1 MIDLQLELANLQKA
15 QDTLS
20 GSVSRLEGQKSL
32 LTQQL
37 KDSEEKSLKLENS
50 KINETKAVELL
61 HCVQR
66 STRDKVCAAF
76 ENTVTFALKSIYQAD
91 YRFQLEF
98 TQRGN
103 LGELNFK
110 LKSPE
115 NEGYLDLEDCA
126 AGGSFDIVSLALRF
140 VLLQVMSPRV
150 EGFILLDEPTKQLSR
165 NYRTAEYAFYQAMA
179 EKLNRQLII
188 ITHSEELINLSENK
202 ILIGA

>member
-1 MIDLQLELANLQKA
+1 MIDLQVELKNLQIQ

-32 LTQQL
+32 LAQQL
-37 KDSEEKSLKLENS
+37 TTSEEKILKLEDS

-66 STRDKVCAAF
+66 STRDKVTTAF

-91 YRFQLEF
+91 YKFQLEF
-98 TQRGN
+98 SQRGN
-103 LGELNFK
+103 IGELNFK

-115 NEGYLDLEDCA
+115 NEGFLDLEDCT
-126 AGGSFDIVSLALRF
+126 AGGSFDIISLALRF
-140 VLLQVMSPRV
+140 VLLQVMSPKV
-150 EGFILLDEPTKQLSR
+150 EGFVLLDEPTKQLSR
-165 NYRTAEYAFYQAMA
+165 NYRVAEYAFYQAMA
-179 EKLNRQLII
+179 EKLQRQLLI
-188 ITHSEELINLSENK
+188 ITHSQELIDQADNK